1 VIGRWA
7 RLGGVRASWDRDR
20 VLAVA
25 GGAVAGATLRW
36 AVTTGA
42 PTGRFPWA
50 VLLVNV
56 VGSFLLGVVLAAEW
70 THPRAHLFLHDAAG
84 IGFCGS
90 LTTFSTFAVEVV
102 DLTRAGALATAVAYG
117 IASVAA
123 TIAAVLAGAVALHR
137 VRALLRPL
145 EQRP

>member
-1 VIGRWA
+1 M
-7 RLGGVRASWDRDR
+7 
-20 VLAVA
+20 LAVA

-42 PTGRFPWA
+42 PAGRFPWA

-70 THPRAHLFLHDAAG
+70 AHPRARLFLHDAAG

-102 DLTRAGALATAVAYG
+102 DLIRGGAAATAVTYG
-117 IASVAA
+117 IASVVT
-123 TIAAVLAGAVALHR
+123 TIAAVIAGAAALHR